1 NTVASSFPL
10 TVNIDTQPAS
20 IISIVNSTGA
30 AISASAPAAPSG
42 LLTVSLTGFAPDG
55 TTIAPDRVQV
65 GVSGV
70 MHSAL
75 TVQQNAAGIYEVSF
89 LLNADEPGGDAQTVI
104 VYLDGRSSYPATIP
118 VAGSAATVAS
128 LRAGK

>member
-1 NTVASSFPL
+1 VASSFPL
-10 TVNIDTQPAS
+10 TVNIDTPPSS
-20 IISIVNSTGA
+20 ITSIVGNTGA

-55 TTIAPDRVQV
+55 TTISPDRVQV
-65 GVSGV
+65 SVNGL

-75 TVQQNAAGIYEVSF
+75 TVQQNVAGVYEVSF

-128 LRAGK
+128 LRAGN